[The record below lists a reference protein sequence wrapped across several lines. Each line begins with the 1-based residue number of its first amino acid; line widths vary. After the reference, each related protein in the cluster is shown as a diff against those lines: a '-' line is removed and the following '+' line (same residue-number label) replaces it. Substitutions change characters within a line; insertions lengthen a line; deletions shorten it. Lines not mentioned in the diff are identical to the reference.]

1 MAASRL
7 ARGKCSFSPL
17 LYRCGRLWGCPTAR
31 VVRHTPPP
39 RLTPVVLYSSSP
51 GIGGKAGRWVKR
63 QVYTVLVLG
72 GLSTGVLVMVCAAWL
87 GNISQYLLQHSAPE
101 QIMTPFLLLSFFC
114 IDHLFSLMS
123 PPFHLVLLPSQVYLG
138 MKRQV
143 EQLSWLEKYFP
154 SSVGGRIA
162 DGMYIV
168 YRADMG

>member
-114 IDHLFSLMS
+114 IDHLFSHVPTLPPRS
-123 PPFHLVLLPSQVYLG
+123 PPPPGVPWYETSSGATLLAGEVLSIQCGRKNSGWYVH
-138 MKRQV
+138 
-143 EQLSWLEKYFP
+143 
-154 SSVGGRIA
+154 SV
-162 DGMYIV
+162 
-168 YRADMG
+168 